1 MEKRNSNVASTN
13 KAKTRITISEDDYV
27 AFYLS
32 QNLVEDWD
40 AEEFAGVLKNWY
52 KTLRNA
58 EALDTEEGKEF
69 TDYVAEEVE
78 NAPIS
83 EVFNSDNLFFAYFA
97 KKQLVKCLNDEITI
111 ETVPEGQ
118 QSNAIVLA
126 QALSQSYG
134 SLWLTYEQL
143 LNEFENLR

>member
-13 KAKTRITISEDDYV
+13 EAKTRKTISEDDYV

-78 NAPIS
+78 TAPIS

-126 QALSQSYG
+126 QALSLSYG
-134 SLWLTYEQL
+134 SIWLTYEQL

>member
-13 KAKTRITISEDDYV
+13 KAKTRKTISEDDYV

-78 NAPIS
+78 TAPIS
-83 EVFNSDNLFFAYFA
+83 EVLNSDNLFFAYFA

-118 QSNAIVLA
+118 QSTAIVLA

>member
-13 KAKTRITISEDDYV
+13 KAKTRKTISEDDYV

-78 NAPIS
+78 
-83 EVFNSDNLFFAYFA
+83 
-97 KKQLVKCLNDEITI
+97 T
-111 ETVPEGQ
+111 
-118 QSNAIVLA
+118 
-126 QALSQSYG
+126 ALSLKSSTPTTY
-134 SLWLTYEQL
+134 SLLTSQRS
-143 LNEFENLR
+143 NW